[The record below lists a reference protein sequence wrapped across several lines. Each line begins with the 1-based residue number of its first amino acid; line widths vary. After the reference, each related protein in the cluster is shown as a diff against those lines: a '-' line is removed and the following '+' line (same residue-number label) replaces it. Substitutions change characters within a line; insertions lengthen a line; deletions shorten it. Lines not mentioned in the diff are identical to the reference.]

1 MSLYVLGNSIQEW
14 RKEGELM
21 AVGCKPEKKTENK
34 QEGFARHL
42 SKKSCKCEYFMTCPR
57 YLTSTLVFFINYY
70 SFFCHA
76 KFPPDVN
83 IQQTINVQML
93 HFSTEIGD

>member
-21 AVGCKPEKKTENK
+21 AVGCKPEKKAENK

-42 SKKSCKCEYFMTCPR
+42 SKKI
-57 YLTSTLVFFINYY
+57 L
-70 SFFCHA
+70 
-76 KFPPDVN
+76 
-83 IQQTINVQML
+83 
-93 HFSTEIGD
+93 